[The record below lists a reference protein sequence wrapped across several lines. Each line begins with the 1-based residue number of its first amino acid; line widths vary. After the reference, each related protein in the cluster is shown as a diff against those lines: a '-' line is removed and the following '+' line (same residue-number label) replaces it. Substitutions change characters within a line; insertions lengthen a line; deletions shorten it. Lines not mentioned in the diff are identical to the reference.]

1 MKVLK
6 KTGSYLR
13 NKALRRLSVTIFLMT
28 IFAIVA
34 VSEVPFAS
42 IYVNM
47 GMYEGIRA
55 VFLLILLVFA
65 VVFYRSYSG
74 YRRGSEGEKKVT
86 KILTSTLG
94 DEYSLIND
102 VYIHDG
108 YGNIDHIVLG
118 PNGVFVIE
126 TKNYAG
132 RIMCDGDEWSSQHTG
147 KFNRLIHYDI
157 GSPSRQ
163 VKRNAVRV
171 KRVIEDSGAFKSK
184 RIWVDGV
191 LVFANK
197 RVDLRINNPT
207 VPILRANK
215 LPEFIITRE
224 TNSEFSAEDLKL
236 MGRKLLRWK

>member
-1 MKVLK
+1 M
-6 KTGSYLR
+6 
-13 NKALRRLSVTIFLMT
+13 TIFLMT
-28 IFAIVA
+28 IFALVV
-34 VSEVPFAS
+34 VSGVPFSS
-42 IYVNM
+42 IYVNL
-47 GMYEGIRA
+47 GRYEAVRA
-55 VFLLILLVFA
+55 LFLLILLFFA
-65 VVFYRSYSG
+65 VVFYRSYAG
-74 YRRGSEGEKKVT
+74 YRRGSEGEKTVT

-132 RIMCDGDEWSSQHTG
+132 RIVCDGDEWSSQHTG

-163 VKRNAVRV
+163 VKRNAARV
-171 KRVIEDSGAFKSK
+171 KRMIEANTAFKSR

-197 RVDLRINNPT
+197 RVNLRINNPT

-236 MGRKLLRWK
+236 IGKEILRRK

>member
-34 VSEVPFAS
+34 ISEVPFSS
-42 IYVNM
+42 IYVDL
-47 GMYEGIRA
+47 GRYEAVRA
-55 VFLLILLVFA
+55 LFLLILLFFA
-65 VVFYRSYSG
+65 VVFYRSYAG

-86 KILTSTLG
+86 KIFTSALG

-132 RIMCDGDEWSSQHTG
+132 RIVCDGDEWSSQHTG
-147 KFNRLIHYDI
+147 KFNRLLHYDL

-163 VKRNAVRV
+163 VKRNALRV
-171 KRVIEDSGAFKSK
+171 KRVIENIDAFKSK
-184 RIWVDGV
+184 RIWVDGL

-207 VPILRANK
+207 VPILRASN
-215 LPEFIITRE
+215 LPDFIIKKKTD
-224 TNSEFSAEDLKL
+224 SEFSAEDLKL
-236 MGRKLLRWK
+236 IGKEILRQK

>member
-28 IFAIVA
+28 IFALVV
-34 VSEVPFAS
+34 VSGVPFSS
-42 IYVNM
+42 IYVNL
-47 GMYEGIRA
+47 GRYEAVRA
-55 VFLLILLVFA
+55 LFLLILLFFA
-65 VVFYRSYSG
+65 VVFYRSYAG
-74 YRRGSEGEKKVT
+74 YRRGSEGEKTVT

-132 RIMCDGDEWSSQHTG
+132 RIVCDGDEWSSQHTG
-147 KFNRLIHYDI
+147 KFNRLLHYDL

-163 VKRNAVRV
+163 VKRNALRV
-171 KRVIEDSGAFKSK
+171 KRVIENIDAFKSK
-184 RIWVDGV
+184 RIWVDGL

-207 VPILRANK
+207 VPILRASN
-215 LPEFIITRE
+215 LPDFIIKKKTD
-224 TNSEFSAEDLKL
+224 SEFSAEDLKL
-236 MGRKLLRWK
+236 IGKEILRQK

>member
-1 MKVLK
+1 MKILK
-6 KTGSYLR
+6 RTGTYLR
-13 NKALRRLSVTIFLMT
+13 NKALRRLSATIFLMA
-28 IFAIVA
+28 IFAFVA
-34 VSEVPFAS
+34 ISEVPFSS
-42 IYVNM
+42 IYVDM
-47 GMYEGIRA
+47 GRYEGIRA
-55 VFLLILLVFA
+55 LILLILLFFA
-65 VVFYRSYSG
+65 VVFYRSYAG
-74 YRRGSEGEKKVT
+74 YRRGSEGEKTVT
-86 KILTSTLG
+86 KILTSALG

-102 VYIHDG
+102 VSIHDG

-132 RIMCDGDEWSSQHTG
+132 RIVCDGDEWSSQHTG
-147 KFNRLIHYDI
+147 KFNRLIHYDL

-171 KRVIEDSGAFKSK
+171 KRVIENLGAFRSK

-197 RVDLRINNPT
+197 RVHLRINNPT
-207 VPILRANK
+207 VPILRASE
-215 LPEFIITRE
+215 LLEFIITRE

-236 MGRKLLRWK
+236 IGKEILSQK

>member
-6 KTGSYLR
+6 KTGNYLR

-28 IFAIVA
+28 IFALVA
-34 VSEVPFAS
+34 ISEVPFSS
-42 IYVNM
+42 IYVDV
-47 GMYEGIRA
+47 GRYEGIRA
-55 VFLLILLVFA
+55 LFLLILLFFA
-65 VVFYRSYSG
+65 GVFYRSYAG
-74 YRRGSEGEKKVT
+74 YRRGYEGEKTVT
-86 KILTSTLG
+86 KILSSTLG

-102 VYIHDG
+102 VNIHDG

-126 TKNYAG
+126 TKNFAG
-132 RIMCDGDEWSSQHTG
+132 KIVCDGDEWSSQHTG
-147 KFNRLIHYDI
+147 RFNRLIHYDL

-171 KRVIEDSGAFKSK
+171 KRVIEAIGAFKSK

-207 VPILRANK
+207 VPILRASE
-215 LPEFIITRE
+215 LPEFIITRK

-236 MGRKLLRWK
+236 IGKEILRQK

>member
-28 IFAIVA
+28 IFALVV
-34 VSEVPFAS
+34 VSGVPFSS
-42 IYVNM
+42 IYVNL
-47 GMYEGIRA
+47 GRYEAVRA
-55 VFLLILLVFA
+55 LFLLILLFFA
-65 VVFYRSYSG
+65 VVFYRSYAG

-86 KILTSTLG
+86 KIFTSALG

-132 RIMCDGDEWSSQHTG
+132 RIVCDGDEWSSQHTG
-147 KFNRLIHYDI
+147 KFNRLLHYDL

-163 VKRNAVRV
+163 VKRNALRV
-171 KRVIEDSGAFKSK
+171 KRVIENIDAFKSK
-184 RIWVDGV
+184 RIWVDGL

-207 VPILRANK
+207 VPILRASN
-215 LPEFIITRE
+215 LPDFIIKKKTD
-224 TNSEFSAEDLKL
+224 SEFSAEDLKL
-236 MGRKLLRWK
+236 IGKEILRQK